1 MDAEPAREPRSFR
14 DRLSAPRPTERPPDP
29 PGGEAPDTP
38 ISRLIWHDF
47 VEAELEPLRE
57 AISRLEAGQ
66 AQDRDALRAASS
78 GWAEQIGFL
87 RGQAEGLE
95 ERVRADRQEL
105 HSAVERLQEEIT
117 RLGGYAFQTQVQERM
132 INRVEEEHG
141 RLAESV
147 SDLSHEVALVI
158 ERFDTRLG
166 TIQADLARQRSRMT
180 EITVAV
186 SLGAIGVIVG
196 LAIALWPRLV

>member
-1 MDAEPAREPRSFR
+1 MDEPARAPRSFR
-14 DRLSAPRPTERPPDP
+14 DRLDVPRPAEVPPDP
-29 PGGEAPDTP
+29 PGGQAPDTP

-66 AQDRDALRAASS
+66 AQDRDALRAAGS

-87 RGQAEGLE
+87 RGQTEGLE
-95 ERVRADRQEL
+95 ERVKGDRLEL
-105 HSAVERLQEEIT
+105 HNSVERLQEEIG

-132 INRVEEEHG
+132 INRVEEQQD
-141 RLAESV
+141 RLADNV
-147 SDLSHEVALVI
+147 SELSHEVALVI
-158 ERFDTRLG
+158 ERFDNRLG
-166 TIQADLARQRSRMT
+166 AIQADLARQRSRMT
-180 EITVAV
+180 EMTLAV
-186 SLGAIGVIVG
+186 SLGAIGVIIG

>member
-1 MDAEPAREPRSFR
+1 MDSESAREPRSFR
-14 DRLSAPRPTERPPDP
+14 DRLGAPRPTDRVPDP
-29 PGGEAPDTP
+29 PGGQAPDTP

-47 VEAELEPLRE
+47 VEAELEPLRR

-105 HSAVERLQEEIT
+105 HTAVERLQEEIT

-132 INRVEEEHG
+132 INHVEEEHG
-141 RLAESV
+141 RLAETV

-158 ERFDTRLG
+158 ERFDNRLG

-186 SLGAIGVIVG
+186 SLGAIGVIIG
-196 LAIALWPRLV
+196 LATALWPRLV